1 MKLKID
7 DIEYVLSN
15 KDTNLTIFQF
25 CFNKGINI
33 PCFCYHEKLSIAGI
47 AACVLFKSIQI

>member
-7 DIEYVLSN
+7 DIEYVLDN
-15 KDTNLTIFQF
+15 KDSNLTIFQF

-47 AACVLFKSIQI
+47 VECVLFKLMLI

>member
-47 AACVLFKSIQI
+47 AVCVLCK